1 MKEMMRYVINRKTYL
16 ENLCEYYGEPEGVA
30 DHLKA
35 LAKKHPLFSKMFRRD
50 IHRFTAEAD
59 RQKEWA
65 YQRELEYEQKR
76 REEGVNGGCMD
87 CPWGNGAGGCS
98 IPGYCQEN
106 M

>member
-1 MKEMMRYVINRKTYL
+1 MKEMMRYVTNRKTYL
-16 ENLCEYYGEPEGVA
+16 ENLCECYGEPEGVA

-35 LAKKHPLFSKMFRRD
+35 LAKKHPLFSKMFQRD
-50 IHRFTAEAD
+50 IRKFTAEAD

-65 YQRELEYEQKR
+65 YQRELKYEQKMQEE
-76 REEGVNGGCMD
+76 RENGGCMD